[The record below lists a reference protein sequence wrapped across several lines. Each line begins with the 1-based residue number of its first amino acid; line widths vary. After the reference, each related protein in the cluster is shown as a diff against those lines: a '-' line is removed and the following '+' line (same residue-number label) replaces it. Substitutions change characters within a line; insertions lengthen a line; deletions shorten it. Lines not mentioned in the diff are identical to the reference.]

1 MGTVKKP
8 ILIKNFL
15 NEEELRLLNTYFKI
29 RHRANLNFFDTTQN
43 NQDSGFYAD
52 YFMET
57 ILIHKKSLVEKALKE
72 ELLPT
77 YSYTRVYTHD
87 ALLPKHTDRPSCEVS
102 VTVSVSSCG
111 VKWPIKV
118 NNKEY
123 FLKKGEGLIYEGMVW
138 PHERDY
144 FKGDYQVQSFLHYVR
159 KNGPYHNYVLDRRL
173 TLGMEHGYYRKFP
186 TWI

>member
-1 MGTVKKP
+1 MDTVKKP

-15 NEEELRLLNTYFKI
+15 NEEELRLLTTYFKI
-29 RHRANLNFFDTTQN
+29 RHRSNFNSFDTTQN
-43 NQDSGFYAD
+43 NEDSGFYGD

-77 YSYTRVYTHD
+77 YSYTRIYTHN

-102 VTVSVSSCG
+102 VTVPISLSG

-123 FLKKGEGLIYEGMVW
+123 FLKKGEGLIYAGIDW

-173 TLGMEHGYYRKFP
+173 TLGMAN
-186 TWI
+186 